1 MRKKAVKSILI
12 ILSILC
18 LDELFGVYRRS
29 ALSEEN
35 FFSSLFQR
43 GSLNIIGAWILTA
56 AFLILLFS
64 FLELR
69 FQRKIA
75 RLILHKKR

>member
-18 LDELFGVYRRS
+18 LGELFGVYRRS

-43 GSLNIIGAWILTA
+43 GSLDTNSRFPYPIVFFPRA
-56 AFLILLFS
+56 AVS
-64 FLELR
+64 
-69 FQRKIA
+69 
-75 RLILHKKR
+75 KKNSKTYPA